1 MKYVITIVEQ
11 LDRAAGELVSDH
23 PINNRLA
30 LILID
35 NATELILH
43 RQCLDRI
50 EHDRFYSRILKSYQ
64 SLAEEKPT
72 IDLTK
77 ITGDLRQHVLTEKQ
91 RERAKGKFLD
101 GKLKVLEEVE
111 DITSAERRFVAIAH
125 HYRDELYHVGL
136 KHDDIIR
143 AIAGHYFLLCCDF
156 FVRMNNLRVFG
167 PTISSEDRYSDVAM
181 RYLPMRNGRLDLFK
195 LDHDSLHETLAGKL
209 RSRLPNKMPSLPE
222 TLAQS
227 ARNAVMELLESF
239 EFLVSDNPFGF
250 DANEMLAV
258 VQWQRD
264 LDKAL
269 EQKEIDGLLMDHV
282 YRESYVQEANAQAE
296 RWKQRHT
303 SMPSDRWLKRA
314 NIVGREPDSLVAMD
328 LYQLLRNDMSYLEE
342 AIQSGA
348 EELDRWIQSEIDRIR
363 GK

>member
-1 MKYVITIVEQ
+1 MKYVTTIVEQ

-50 EHDRFYSRILKSYQ
+50 GHDRIYSRILRSYH
-64 SLAEEKPT
+64 SLAEGKPT
-72 IDLTK
+72 KDLTK
-77 ITGDLRQHVLTEKQ
+77 ITDDLRQHILTEKQ

-101 GKLKVLEEVE
+101 GKLKVLEEVG

-136 KHDDIIR
+136 THDNIIR

-167 PTISSEDRYSDVAM
+167 PTISSDDIYSDVAR
-181 RYLPMRNGRLDLFK
+181 RYLPMRNGRLDLSKF
-195 LDHDSLHETLAGKL
+195 DHGSLYEILAGKL
-209 RSRLPNKMPSLPE
+209 QSRLPKMPSLPE

-227 ARNAVMELLESF
+227 ARNAVLELLDSF
-239 EFLVSDNPFGF
+239 EFLVSENPFGL

-269 EQKEIDGLLMDHV
+269 EQKESDGLLIDHV

-296 RWKQRHT
+296 GWKQRHT

-314 NIVGREPDSLVAMD
+314 DIVGCEPDSLVAMD

>member
-50 EHDRFYSRILKSYQ
+50 EHDRIYSRILKSYQ
-64 SLAEEKPT
+64 SLAEKKLT
-72 IDLTK
+72 VDLTK
-77 ITGDLRQHVLTEKQ
+77 YTDDLRQHVLTEKQ
-91 RERAKGKFLD
+91 RERAKGHFLD
-101 GKLKVLEEVE
+101 DRLKVLEEVG

-125 HYRDELYHVGL
+125 HYRNELYHVGL

-156 FVRMNNLRVFG
+156 FARMNNLRVFG
-167 PTISSEDRYSDVAM
+167 LTISSEDSYSDVAR
-181 RYLPMRNGRLDLFK
+181 RYLPMRNGGLDLLKF
-195 LDHDSLHETLAGKL
+195 DHDSLHETLAGKL
-209 RSRLPNKMPSLPE
+209 QQRLPNKMPSLPE

-227 ARNAVMELLESF
+227 ARNAVTELVESF
-239 EFLVSDNPFGF
+239 EFLVGDNPFGLG
-250 DANEMLAV
+250 ANQMLAV
-258 VQWQRD
+258 VQWQLD
-264 LDKAL
+264 LDKTL
-269 EQKEIDGLLMDHV
+269 QQKEIDGLLIDHV
-282 YRESYVQEANAQAE
+282 YRASYVQEANAQAE
-296 RWKQRHT
+296 GWKPRHT

-314 NIVGREPDSLVAMD
+314 DIVGCEPDSLVAMD
-328 LYQLLRNDMSYLEE
+328 LYQLLRNDMSHLEE
-342 AIQSGA
+342 AIQSA
-348 EELDRWIQSEIDRIR
+348 TEELDQWIQSEIDRIR